1 MSKKIPNE
9 LAKAVADRFIE
20 LRRELGLSQNRA
32 AERMNI
38 GLGQIRSCLKRAYPH
53 KHFCP
58 LKKVSCAC
66 VIFGIR
72 NAVACG
78 YFPDSPWNFGAL
90 KECPK

>member
-38 GLGQIRSCLKRAYPH
+38 GLGQIRS
-53 KHFCP
+53 
-58 LKKVSCAC
+58 
-66 VIFGIR
+66 
-72 NAVACG
+72 
-78 YFPDSPWNFGAL
+78 
-90 KECPK
+90 